1 MEFRL
6 VEVRDPAILMLGCAL
21 VLLLLVLLL
30 LLGVIL
36 RDAAMT
42 VDSLVTVNKVEDRDE
57 KI

>member
-21 VLLLLVLLL
+21 VL

>member
-6 VEVRDPAILMLGCAL
+6 VEVRDPAILMLGCAR

>member
-21 VLLLLVLLL
+21 VLLLLL

-42 VDSLVTVNKVEDRDE
+42 VDSLMTVKEEEDRDE

>member
-6 VEVRDPAILMLGCAL
+6 VVVRDPAMLMLGCAL
-21 VLLLLVLLL
+21 VLLVLLV

-42 VDSLVTVNKVEDRDE
+42 VDSLVTVQKAEDRYG
-57 KI
+57 KIW

>member
-21 VLLLLVLLL
+21 VLLLLLVL

>member
-21 VLLLLVLLL
+21 VLLLLVL